1 MQNAVINMMTLISII
16 IPSII
21 IIIAS
26 IISLPSILIL
36 SLIILLI
43 INERGMSKSSSR
55 STAFSTC

>member
-1 MQNAVINMMTLISII
+1 MQNAVITMMTLISII

-43 INERGMSKSSSR
+43 INERGMSKSSGR